1 MSHRRR
7 LLPVLLSVLWSSSFA
22 PYCAAF
28 VFQNAQQR
36 SVRSFAV
43 TSASSSSSARAAAP
57 EDEYDV
63 VVIGSGVGGLSCG
76 GCLSSAGLRV
86 LVLES
91 HDSAGGAAHEW
102 EVGGYR
108 FESGPSLYA
117 GLSGDR
123 SPNPLAHVFDA
134 VGERPAWIR
143 YDRWGTHLPE
153 GSLLHDAVG
162 AEDFV
167 RKLAACGGPDAGE
180 QWERLMRR
188 VVPLGE
194 AIFRL
199 PSAAVRMDP
208 WVALT
213 MGRYLPALA
222 DVLIKAGG
230 PAKLE
235 MPFSDLLD
243 EEDITDP
250 FIRNWLDMICF
261 LLQGATTRDAPVT
274 LMAYMLTDFYKP
286 GVVLD
291 YPKGGSRAIVDALV
305 RGVTKHDGCH
315 VELNAHVAE
324 LLVENG
330 RAAGVRTRD
339 GRTIRARRA
348 VVSNAD
354 LWSTRRLVD
363 AATAPDLAA
372 QLDARLARVERCD
385 SFLHL
390 HVGIDGAGLP
400 AAPTAAFPAQWAALD
415 DWAAGVDAPRNLV
428 LVSMASLLDPSLAP
442 PGCHVL
448 HAYVPA
454 TEPYADWEGM
464 DRASPEY
471 RKKKEEA
478 AGVLWAAI
486 ERQIPDVR
494 ERAKVTLIGT
504 PLTHERFLR
513 RDRGTYGPFL
523 RPKDGMLDGQATCLD
538 GFLCCG
544 DSTFP
549 GIGMPA
555 VAASGMICANTIV
568 SVADHWKMLDKIRLP
583 Q

>member
-1 MSHRRR
+1 
-7 LLPVLLSVLWSSSFA
+7 
-22 PYCAAF
+22 
-28 VFQNAQQR
+28 
-36 SVRSFAV
+36 
-43 TSASSSSSARAAAP
+43 
-57 EDEYDV
+57 
-63 VVIGSGVGGLSCG
+63 
-76 GCLSSAGLRV
+76 
-86 LVLES
+86 
-91 HDSAGGAAHEW
+91 
-102 EVGGYR
+102 
-108 FESGPSLYA
+108 
-117 GLSGDR
+117 
-123 SPNPLAHVFDA
+123 
-134 VGERPAWIR
+134 
-143 YDRWGTHLPE
+143 
-153 GSLLHDAVG
+153 
-162 AEDFV
+162 
-167 RKLAACGGPDAGE
+167 
-180 QWERLMRR
+180 
-188 VVPLGE
+188 
-194 AIFRL
+194 
-199 PSAAVRMDP
+199 
-208 WVALT
+208 
-213 MGRYLPALA
+213 
-222 DVLIKAGG
+222 
-230 PAKLE
+230 
-235 MPFSDLLD
+235 
-243 EEDITDP
+243 
-250 FIRNWLDMICF
+250 MICF

-291 YPKGGSRAIVDALV
+291 YPRGGSRAIVDALV
-305 RGVTKHDGCH
+305 RGVTKHDGCR

-324 LLVENG
+324 LLVEDG

-339 GRTIRARRA
+339 GRTLRARRA

-354 LWSTRRLVD
+354 AWSTRRLVD

-390 HVGIDGAGLP
+390 HLGIDGAGLP
-400 AAPTAAFPAQWAALD
+400 VAPSAEFPAQWASLD
-415 DWAAGVDAPRNLV
+415 GWAAGVDAPRNLV

-471 RKKKEEA
+471 KRKKEEA

-494 ERAKVTLIGT
+494 ERAQITLIGT

-513 RDRGTYGPFL
+513 RDKGTYGPFL
-523 RPKDGMLDGQATCLD
+523 RPKDGMLDGQATCLE

-583 Q
+583 E